1 MLILLVTTFLG
12 ILLAHHDGVLQD
24 FNRYVLQ
31 RLPGDQ
37 NVTQLDTSQDE
48 SKHPY
53 TSTTLMSINVHKCQ
67 LLQFQHVTRK
77 AKTSYKNIS

>member
-31 RLPGDQ
+31 GVFTYLP
-37 NVTQLDTSQDE
+37 L
-48 SKHPY
+48 
-53 TSTTLMSINVHKCQ
+53 
-67 LLQFQHVTRK
+67 
-77 AKTSYKNIS
+77 